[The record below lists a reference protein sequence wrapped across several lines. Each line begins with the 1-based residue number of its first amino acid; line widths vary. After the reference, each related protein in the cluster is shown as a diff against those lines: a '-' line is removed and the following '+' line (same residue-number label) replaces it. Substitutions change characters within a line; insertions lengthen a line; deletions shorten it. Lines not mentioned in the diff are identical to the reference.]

1 MRSQTTSVGAAL
13 ALSMLVQAVALAQPP
28 GGGPQVNLPKAGA
41 PLTLRAG
48 RQSVRVALV
57 ADGLTGPWDLVFIPG
72 TSDLLVSESTGKLR
86 MIQGGKLVPDPVW
99 TPPSPT
105 GRDILHGVVTHPD
118 FATNKLVYVTYL
130 KGDAQRQTL
139 GISRGRLDGAKLVD
153 VKEIFAADAWEN
165 ATMAYT
171 GRMEFGPDK
180 TLYVS
185 VGDRDRLCC
194 GPQDDNSIRLRAQ
207 SLDNHVGKILRLKDD
222 GTAPADNPFVG
233 RAGAKPEIFT
243 YGHRNSYGLRF
254 HPVTGEL
261 WQMEIG
267 PQGGDEVNILKPGA
281 NYGWPLVS
289 QGRNYSGTL
298 VSDQAFHRDGMED
311 PVIFWTPQISPAAMA
326 FYTGDKFPQWQNSLI
341 IGALSGQHVER
352 MPFNDKG
359 QPLRREEFLSE
370 LGVRFRDVEIGA
382 DGYIYFATEVRYGSG
397 QPDGA
402 IIRLEPGEQQS
413 QPGNARGSRP

>member
-1 MRSQTTSVGAAL
+1 MSGLGTVRWWVGLAGL
-13 ALSMLVQAVALAQPP
+13 ALCATAAAQRPA
-28 GGGPQVNLPKAGA
+28 GPAVNLPKADA
-41 PLTLRAG
+41 PLTLSAG
-48 RQSVRVALV
+48 RQQLRVALV
-57 ADGLTGPWDLVFIPG
+57 ADGLTAPWDIVFVPG
-72 TSDLLVSESTGKLR
+72 TTDLLVTESNGKLR
-86 MIQGGKLVPDPVW
+86 MVQGGKLLPEPVW
-99 TPPSPT
+99 TPPSVT
-105 GRDILHGVVTHPD
+105 GNDVLHGVVVHPD
-118 FATNKLVYVTYL
+118 FATNRLVYLTYL
-130 KGDAQRQTL
+130 KGDDQRQTL
-139 GISRGRLDGAKLVD
+139 GMSRGRLEGTKLVD
-153 VKEIFAADAWEN
+153 AKEIFVADAWEN
-165 ATMAYT
+165 ARPAFT

-194 GPQDDNSIRLRAQ
+194 GPNDDNSIRIRAQ
-207 SLDNHVGKILRLKDD
+207 SIDNHVGKILRLKDD

-289 QGRNYSGTL
+289 TGRNYSGSL
-298 VSDQAFHRDGMED
+298 VSLHRDGMED
-311 PVIFWTPQISPAAMA
+311 PVIFWVPQISPAAMA

-370 LGVRFRDVEIGA
+370 LGVRFRDVEIGP
-382 DGYIYFATEVRYGSG
+382 DGYVYFSTEVRYGNG
-397 QPDGA
+397 QPDGT
-402 IIRLEPGEQQS
+402 IIRLEPAPAQ
-413 QPGNARGSRP
+413 

>member
-1 MRSQTTSVGAAL
+1 MRRQSVWLCAAIAVGFGFGAR
-13 ALSMLVQAVALAQPP
+13 VLAQPP
-28 GGGPQVNLPKAGA
+28 AAAPVLLPKAGE
-41 PLTLRAG
+41 PLTLNAG
-48 RQSVRVALV
+48 RQKIRVALV
-57 ADGLTGPWDLVFIPG
+57 ADGITAPWDIVFIPG
-72 TSDLLVSESTGKLR
+72 TSDLLVSESNGKLR
-86 MIQGGKLVPDPVW
+86 MIQGGKLLPDPVW
-99 TPPSPT
+99 TPPSPA
-105 GRDILHGVVTHPD
+105 GNDILHGVVVHPD
-118 FATNKLVYVTYL
+118 FATNKLVYVSYL
-130 KGDAQRQTL
+130 KGDDTKQTL
-139 GISRGRLDGAKLVD
+139 AISRGRLEGTKLVD
-153 VKEIFAADAWEN
+153 AKEIFVADAWEN
-165 ATMAYT
+165 ARPAYT

-194 GPQDDNSIRLRAQ
+194 GPNDDNSIRLRAQ
-207 SLDNHVGKILRLKDD
+207 GLGDHVGKILRLKDD

-267 PQGGDEVNILKPGA
+267 PQGGDEVNILKAGA

-289 QGRNYSGTL
+289 LGRNYSGTL
-298 VSDQAFHRDGMED
+298 ASEQAFHRDGMED

-352 MPFNDKG
+352 MPFNEQG
-359 QPLRREEFLSE
+359 QPLRREEFLDE
-370 LGVRFRDVEIGA
+370 LGVRFRDVEIGP
-382 DGYIYFATEVRYGSG
+382 DGYVYLSTEVRYGSG
-397 QPDGA
+397 RPDGT
-402 IIRLEPGEQQS
+402 IIRLEPAE
-413 QPGNARGSRP
+413 

>member
-1 MRSQTTSVGAAL
+1 MKSQSTWFGAAVSL
-13 ALSMLVQAVALAQPP
+13 GLIVQGAALAQPP
-28 GGGPQVNLPKAGA
+28 AAAPVLLPTPGA
-41 PLTLRAG
+41 PLMLQAG
-48 RQSVRVALV
+48 RQKIRVVLV
-57 ADGLTGPWDLVFIPG
+57 ADGITAPWDLVFVPG
-72 TSDLLVSESTGKLR
+72 TSDLLVSESNGKLR
-86 MIQGGKLVPDPVW
+86 MIQSGKLLPEPVW

-105 GRDILHGVVTHPD
+105 GNDILHGVVVHPD
-118 FATNKLVYVTYL
+118 FATNKLVYVSYM
-130 KGDAQRQTL
+130 KGDEMRQTL

-153 VKEIFAADAWEN
+153 TKEIFVADAWEN
-165 ATMAYT
+165 ARMAYT
-171 GRMEFGPDK
+171 GRMEFSPDK

-194 GPQDDNSIRLRAQ
+194 GPQDDNSIRIRAQ
-207 SLDNHVGKILRLKDD
+207 SLADHVGKILRLTDE
-222 GTAPADNPFVG
+222 GTVPRDNPFVG

-298 VSDQAFHRDGMED
+298 VSDQAWHREGMEQ

-326 FYTGDKFPQWQNSLI
+326 FYTGDKFPQWKNNLI
-341 IGALSGQHVER
+341 IGALSGQHVEL
-352 MPFNDKG
+352 MPFNEKG
-359 QPLRREEFLSE
+359 EPLRRVEFLSE
-370 LGVRFRDVEIGA
+370 LGVRFRDVEIGP
-382 DGYIYFATEVRYGSG
+382 DGYIYFSTEVRYGSG
-397 QPDGA
+397 RPDGA
-402 IIRLEPGEQQS
+402 IIRLEPGE
-413 QPGNARGSRP
+413 

>member
-1 MRSQTTSVGAAL
+1 MGGGIKVRWLVGLAAF
-13 ALSMLVQAVALAQPP
+13 AACSTGSAQPP
-28 GGGPQVNLPKAGA
+28 AAPTFNLPKAGA
-41 PLTLRAG
+41 PLMLKAG
-48 RQSVRVALV
+48 RQQLRVALV
-57 ADGLTGPWDLVFIPG
+57 ADGLIAPWDIVFIPG
-72 TSDLLVSESTGKLR
+72 TSDMLVTESNGKLR
-86 MIQGGKLVPDPVW
+86 MIQGGKVLPDAVW
-99 TPPSPT
+99 TPPSPA
-105 GRDILHGVVTHPD
+105 GNDILHGVVVHPD

-130 KGDAQRQTL
+130 KGDDQRQTL
-139 GISRGRLDGAKLVD
+139 GMSRGRLDGTKLVD
-153 VKEIFAADAWEN
+153 VKEIFVADAWEN
-165 ATMAYT
+165 ARPAYT

-194 GPQDDNSIRLRAQ
+194 DQRKDDNSIRIRAQ
-207 SLDNHVGKILRLKDD
+207 SLDDHVGKILRLKDD
-222 GTAPADNPFVG
+222 GTAAANNPFVG

-267 PQGGDEVNILKPGA
+267 PNGGDEVNILKPGA

-289 QGRNYSGTL
+289 LGRNYSGTL
-298 VSDQAFHRDGMED
+298 VSEQAFHRDGMED

-352 MPFNDKG
+352 MPFNDMG
-359 QPLRREEFLSE
+359 QPMRREEFLSE

-382 DGYIYFATEVRYGSG
+382 DGYIYFSTEVRYGSG

-402 IIRLEPGEQQS
+402 VIRLEPDGEV
-413 QPGNARGSRP
+413 QPAPTRRRSN

>member
-1 MRSQTTSVGAAL
+1 MSGRIAVRWWAGLLGLAVSGAV
-13 ALSMLVQAVALAQPP
+13 SAQPP
-28 GGGPQVNLPKAGA
+28 AAAPSMLPKAGE
-41 PLTLRAG
+41 PLTVRAG
-48 RQSVRVALV
+48 RQQIRVALV
-57 ADGLTGPWDLVFIPG
+57 ADGLTSPWDIVFVPG
-72 TSDLLVSESTGKLR
+72 TSDLLVSESNGKLR
-86 MIQGGKLVPDPVW
+86 MIQGGKLLPDPVW

-105 GRDILHGVVTHPD
+105 GNDILHGVVVHPD

-130 KGDAQRQTL
+130 KGDDQRQTL
-139 GISRGRLDGAKLVD
+139 GLSRGRLEGAKLVD
-153 VKEIFAADAWEN
+153 AKEIFVADAWEN
-165 ATMAYT
+165 ARMAYT

-185 VGDRDRLCC
+185 IGDRDRLCC
-194 GPQDDNSIRLRAQ
+194 GGQDDNSIRMRAQ
-207 SLDNHVGKILRLKDD
+207 SLTDHTGKILRLKDD

-298 VSDQAFHRDGMED
+298 VSDQAWGREGMEQ
-311 PVIFWTPQISPAAMA
+311 PVIFWVPQISPAAMA

-359 QPLRREEFLSE
+359 QPLRREEFLGE
-370 LGVRFRDVEIGA
+370 LGVRFRDVEIGP
-382 DGYIYFATEVRYGSG
+382 DGYIYFSTEVRYGSG
-397 QPDGA
+397 RPDGA
-402 IIRLEPGEQQS
+402 VIRLEPAPASAQ
-413 QPGNARGSRP
+413 

>member
-1 MRSQTTSVGAAL
+1 MGGRIGVSKWVGLAAI
-13 ALSMLVQAVALAQPP
+13 AACGAGSAQPP
-28 GGGPQVNLPKAGA
+28 AAPSVTLPKAGA

-48 RQSVRVALV
+48 RQQLRVALV
-57 ADGLTGPWDLVFIPG
+57 ADGLIGPWDIVFIPG
-72 TSDLLVSESTGKLR
+72 TSDLLVSESNGKLR
-86 MIQGGKLVPDPVW
+86 MIQGGKLLPDPVW
-99 TPPSPT
+99 TPPSPA
-105 GRDILHGVVTHPD
+105 GNDILHGVVVHPD
-118 FATNKLVYVTYL
+118 FATNRLVYVTYL
-130 KGDAQRQTL
+130 KGDDKSQTL
-139 GISRGRLDGAKLVD
+139 GMSRGRLEGTKLVN
-153 VKEIFAADAWEN
+153 VKEIFVADAWEN
-165 ATMAYT
+165 ARPAYT

-185 VGDRDRLCC
+185 VGDRDPLCC
-194 GPQDDNSIRLRAQ
+194 QPKDDNSIRIHAQ
-207 SLDNHVGKILRLKDD
+207 SLADDIGKTLRLTED
-222 GTAPADNPFVG
+222 GTVPADNPFVG

-289 QGRNYSGTL
+289 LGRNYSGTL
-298 VSDQAFHRDGMED
+298 VSEQAFHRDGMED

-352 MPFNDKG
+352 MPFNEKG

-397 QPDGA
+397 QPDRT
-402 IIRLEPGEQQS
+402 IIRLEPAGDP
-413 QPGNARGSRP
+413 QPAPTRGRSN